1 MKWIEA
7 LYIFLELPLNNF
19 ILTIYNIIHLSDMKW
34 IDFSKEKIYILI
46 LLTVMNQLQIEEL

>member
-7 LYIFLELPLNNF
+7 LYIFLELSLNNF
-19 ILTIYNIIHLSDMKW
+19 ILTIYNIIHLSHMKW